1 MNTPDDANYRGDA
14 CVAPATHQR
23 RRSIR
28 LPRFDYTQQG
38 AYFVTVCTRNRSCLF
53 GEIVNG
59 EMRLNDIGRVA
70 HRMWEEIP
78 THFPQVGIDAW
89 VVMPNHIHGVI
100 VIAGPPVEATH
111 ASPLQRPA
119 GPPKRSIGAIVGSY
133 KSAVSK
139 RINAMRGTPGAPV
152 WQRNYYDHIIRN
164 EAALNRI
171 RQYIADNPA
180 RWAEDPENPARQS
193 HKEKKA

>member
-1 MNTPDDANYRGDA
+1 MTP
-14 CVAPATHQR
+14 T
-23 RRSIR
+23 
-28 LPRFDYTQQG
+28 
-38 AYFVTVCTRNRSCLF
+38 
-53 GEIVNG
+53 
-59 EMRLNDIGRVA
+59 IG
-70 HRMWEEIP
+70 
-78 THFPQVGIDAW
+78 
-89 VVMPNHIHGVI
+89 
-100 VIAGPPVEATH
+100 ATH

-139 RINAMRGTPGAPV
+139 RINVLRGTPGAAV
-152 WQRNYYDHIIRN
+152 WQRNYYEHIIRN